1 MAVVIGSG
9 VLLTAPRRCYPA
21 GYQPDRGGG
30 EESTDARKSQSYI
43 LGRRA
48 HRASGSDDGIN
59 DNDDDDGANCTNG
72 RAEQQRFFGLI
83 MSKYLGER
91 AASSFQCGAALL
103 FVEVAISSKRADK
116 QTYLALHD
124 E

>member
-1 MAVVIGSG
+1 VYYLQLPGAVTQLDTS
-9 VLLTAPRRCYPA
+9 LTEVEVKNLQTRERVNHIYL
-21 GYQPDRGGG
+21 D
-30 EESTDARKSQSYI
+30 E
-43 LGRRA
+43 GRIALPGR
-48 HRASGSDDGIN
+48 DDGIN